1 MTLVEE
7 IRAAWGWIGLIPTEV
22 VGQNEFGNLIVRDAE
37 GRYWRVCPEELDCQ
51 VIANNREQLDELTT
65 NQDFLSDWYMGSVV
79 DLAKA
84 KFGALA
90 DDRKFCLKIPGVL
103 GGKYE
108 ESNIGTIS
116 LTELIRASGHLALE
130 IRDLPDG
137 AQVRLNI
144 VD

>member
-7 IRAAWGWIGLIPTEV
+7 IRAAWGWTGIIPTEV
-22 VGQNEFGNLIVRDAE
+22 VGQNDFGNLIVRDAE
-37 GRYWRVCPEELDCQ
+37 GLYWRICPEELDCQ
-51 VIANNREQLDELTT
+51 VIANNREQLDALTV
-65 NQDFLSDWYMGSVV
+65 NQDFLRDWYMAAIAE
-79 DLAKA
+79 LARA
-84 KFGALA
+84 KFGALP
-90 DDRKFCLKIPGVL
+90 DDKKFCLKIPGVL

-116 LTELIRASGHLALE
+116 LIELILASGHMALE

-137 AQVRLNI
+137 AQVRLSI